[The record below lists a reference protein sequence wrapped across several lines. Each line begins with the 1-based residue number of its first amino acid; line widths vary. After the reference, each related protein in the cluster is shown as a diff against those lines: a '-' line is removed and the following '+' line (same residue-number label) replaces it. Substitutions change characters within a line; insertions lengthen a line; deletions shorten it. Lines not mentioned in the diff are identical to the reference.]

1 MFSNLNEAR
10 PRLLIFIVLFG
21 LVLVLLP
28 SWLPWLTRVMIAWN
42 ASALCLL
49 ALTWLMMFRS
59 NLRQM
64 RRRAQRQDP
73 GRRAI
78 FIFVVAAATVSILAI
93 GFLLKSTPKG
103 SSAGLVTLHLTL
115 SAVTIIDS
123 WLLTHT
129 MFALRYAHIYYL
141 DDSATPIIDEIGGLD
156 FPNEKQPDYWD
167 FLYFALVLGMTFQ
180 VSDVQITSRRL
191 RRLAT
196 IHGVLSFFFSTA
208 ILALSINLIA
218 GII

>member
-10 PRLLIFIVLFG
+10 PRLIIFIVLFG

-42 ASALCLL
+42 AGALCLL
-49 ALTWLMMFRS
+49 ALTWLMMFGS

-64 RRRAQRQDP
+64 RRRAQRQDA

-141 DDSATPIIDEIGGLD
+141 DDSETAIIDEIGGLD
-156 FPNEKQPDYWD
+156 FPNEKQPDYGD

-180 VSDVQITSRRL
+180 VSDVQITSRRI

>member
-10 PRLLIFIVLFG
+10 PRLIIFIVLFG

-42 ASALCLL
+42 AGALCLL
-49 ALTWLMMFRS
+49 ALTWLMMFGS

-64 RRRAQRQDP
+64 RRRAQRQDA

-141 DDSATPIIDEIGGLD
+141 DDSETAIIDEIGGLD
-156 FPNEKQPDYWD
+156 FPNEKQPDYGD

-180 VSDVQITSRRL
+180 VSDVQITSRRF

>member
-1 MFSNLNEAR
+1 
-10 PRLLIFIVLFG
+10 
-21 LVLVLLP
+21 
-28 SWLPWLTRVMIAWN
+28 
-42 ASALCLL
+42 
-49 ALTWLMMFRS
+49 MMFGS

-64 RRRAQRQDP
+64 RRRAQRQDA

-141 DDSATPIIDEIGGLD
+141 DDSETAIIDEIGGLD
-156 FPNEKQPDYWD
+156 FPNEKQPDYGD

-180 VSDVQITSRRL
+180 VSDVQITSRRI